1 MLACGVATRLRRWR
15 GRFAAQAW
23 PPPAGSRQPENSFT
37 ALIRREKNRHRD
49 DRPPD
54 DGSQALACN
63 GRDSPQMHPDDGRG
77 TSYEDDDDYARRQY
91 ARTDDL
97 DRPRDRDR
105 RRSRS
110 RSPQRRRS
118 RSRSP
123 GRRRRSPERRRDG
136 RDRDRDRSRNDDR
149 APNHSRSRSRDRD
162 RRDRDRDRDRSQ
174 DRQRAQP
181 STVVIAR
188 GIPLSAQRDD
198 VSSRVGVTKDL
209 PTGRYCQ

>member
-63 GRDSPQMHPDDGRG
+63 GRDSPQMHPDDGG